1 MVEHD
6 VKDIAQAAA
15 GRLKI
20 EWAEQSMPVLRQVR
34 ERFAKEQPLK
44 GIRLGACLHVT
55 TETAVLM
62 LTLKAG
68 GAQLALCASNPLSTQ
83 DDTAAALVKEYD
95 IAVYAHKG
103 EDHARYYRHI
113 EAVLTTRPQVTMD
126 DGADLISQLHG
137 ARRDLLGDVIG
148 GTEETTT
155 GVIRLRSM
163 ERDGVLAFP
172 VIAVNDADTKH
183 LFDNRYGTGQSTI
196 DGILR
201 ATNILLAGRTVVV
214 AGYGMCGRGVAA
226 RAKGMGAHVIVTEV
240 EPLRALEAVMDGFP
254 VMPMARAT
262 EVGDVFVTVTGNT
275 SIIRREHF
283 QRMKDG
289 AILANSGHFN
299 VEIELDPLAQL
310 ATGRRAVRPFVE
322 EFTLPDGRRL
332 YVLGEGRLINLAAA
346 EGHPA
351 AVMDMSFA
359 NQALAAR
366 TAAPDV
372 IWELEDQLGL
382 PGRVV
387 IEPLIRRFLPVV
399 LFVIALVAGLR
410 ATVHWETLLG
420 YLNAIEFGGTDP
432 LFGRDLAFFVF
443 ILPFWRLLY
452 GWAITMVVSTIIL
465 TLVVYILQRSLVL
478 TTRGPRLA
486 AGARTH
492 LLALGALALALKA
505 GGFWLDRFEL
515 VFSPRGTV
523 FGASYTDIHASLP
536 ALGVLAV
543 VSGVA
548 ALACL
553 AQIARPGLHLL
564 AVGLIVLG
572 LVWVIGLGI
581 YPALLQRFSVTPNEL
596 VAERPFIEH
605 NIRMTR
611 QAYGLDRIE
620 ERSFPADETLDA
632 RALERNAPTI
642 ENIRLWDHRP
652 LLRTFGQ
659 LQEIRTYYKFVDV
672 DNDRY
677 TMNGEYK
684 QLMLSTRELSYAHL
698 QSRIWIN
705 EHLTF
710 THGYGV
716 VVGPVNRIT
725 PEGLPEFLVK
735 DIPPQSTGGFPAITR
750 PEIYFGEVSN
760 EYALVR
766 TRQRELNYP
775 SGDQNV
781 YTTYAGTGG
790 IPIGTFLR
798 KLLFAVRF
806 GEIKILLANDLTA
819 ESRIM
824 IHRAIVPRF
833 RQITPFFR
841 FDRDPYMVVTDDGRL
856 VWMLDGYTTTTRY
869 PYSDPVPGVGNYVR
883 NSVKVTIDAYH
894 GAVRYYL
901 ADLTDPIVRAY
912 SRAFHGL
919 FQPLD
924 AMSADLRAHLRYP
937 EDFFA
942 IQARKYATY
951 HMRDPQVFY
960 NKEDLW
966 TVPPRTI
973 DGRDRKS
980 TR

>member
-1 MVEHD
+1 MNRGQPVGLLLL
-6 VKDIAQAAA
+6 VFLALGLIAQLVPLYTDWLWFQEV
-15 GRLKI
+15 GYT
-20 EWAEQSMPVLRQVR
+20 QV
-34 ERFAKEQPLK
+34 F
-44 GIRLGACLHVT
+44 T
-55 TETAVLM
+55 TT
-62 LTLKAG
+62 
-68 GAQLALCASNPLSTQ
+68 LALRG
-83 DDTAAALVKEYD
+83 ALFTSL
-95 IAVYAHKG
+95 ALT
-103 EDHARYYRHI
+103 
-113 EAVLTTRPQVTMD
+113 VL
-126 DGADLISQLHG
+126 I
-137 ARRDLLGDVIG
+137 
-148 GTEETTT
+148 
-155 GVIRLRSM
+155 
-163 ERDGVLAFP
+163 F
-172 VIAVNDADTKH
+172 
-183 LFDNRYGTGQSTI
+183 
-196 DGILR
+196 
-201 ATNILLAGRTVVV
+201 
-214 AGYGMCGRGVAA
+214 
-226 RAKGMGAHVIVTEV
+226 
-240 EPLRALEAVMDGFP
+240 
-254 VMPMARAT
+254 
-262 EVGDVFVTVTGNT
+262 
-275 SIIRREHF
+275 
-283 QRMKDG
+283 
-289 AILANSGHFN
+289 
-299 VEIELDPLAQL
+299 
-310 ATGRRAVRPFVE
+310 
-322 EFTLPDGRRL
+322 L
-332 YVLGEGRLINLAAA
+332 YINLT
-346 EGHPA
+346 
-351 AVMDMSFA
+351 
-359 NQALAAR
+359 LAAR

-420 YLNAIEFGGTDP
+420 YLNTIEFGGTDP

-492 LLALGALALALKA
+492 LPALGA
-505 GGFWLDRFEL
+505 
-515 VFSPRGTV
+515 
-523 FGASYTDIHASLP
+523 
-536 ALGVLAV
+536 LAV

-553 AQIARPGLHLL
+553 AQIARPGLRLL

-611 QAYGLDRIE
+611 QAYGLDRIVE
-620 ERSFPADETLDA
+620 QSFPADETLDA

-677 TMNGEYK
+677 TIKGEYK

-698 QSRIWIN
+698 QSRIWSN

-790 IPIGTFLR
+790 IPIGSFAR
-798 KLLFAVRF
+798 KLLFAIRF

-824 IHRAIVPRF
+824 IYRAVLPRV

-841 FDRDPYMVVTDDGRL
+841 FDRDPYIVVTNDGRL

-924 AMSADLRAHLRYP
+924 AMPADLRAHLRYP

-973 DGRDRKS
+973 DGREREMEPYYTIMRLPGEKKEEFILLTLYNPSRRDNMIAWLAARSDPPNYGKLLVYDFPKQKLVFGPRQIDARIDQDPVISQQLSLWNQRGS
-980 TR
+980 TVIRGSLLAIPLDQSLIYVQPLYLAASEQGALPELRRVIVSYGNQIAMEPTLQQSLARIFGGRAPGPARAAGAPPPTALEAAAARQLAQRAWEIWSRAQDALRRGDWATYGAEQKRLEEALRALVESK